1 MAPLVSD
8 LLYGEGDALTVAV
21 IAARIGSKGL
31 PRKNLCEVRGKP
43 LVAWSVEDAMGSIY
57 VDHVV
62 LTTDDTDISDAA
74 CDEVAKFREATDN
87 ERPSYHCYYRS
98 HAESG
103 DEAPVDAAARHGL
116 DCWEIANDLQGKTK
130 YVAILYGNVAYRPM
144 GLIDQAL
151 LLLDKTGC
159 DSVQSVYPVGKIH
172 PLWMRTVDP
181 VDGALRPYEPNSVYR
196 RQDLPPLYMID
207 GGALVMTRS
216 CLYTVDP
223 NNPHA
228 YLGYDRRAIIT
239 EPGQVM
245 DIDTP
250 EDLSLACRVTREPLA
265 HTGAYRCMQSHKGA

>member
-1 MAPLVSD
+1 MAPVASD
-8 LLYGEGDALTVAV
+8 ILYGEGDALTVAV
-21 IAARIGSKGL
+21 IIARIGSKGL

-43 LVAWSVEDAMGSIY
+43 LVAWAVEDSMSSIY

-62 LTTDDTDISDAA
+62 LTTDDTDISRAA
-74 CDEVAKFREATDN
+74 LAEVAKFREASDG
-87 ERPSYHCYYRS
+87 ERPSFHYYYRS
-98 HAESG
+98 HAESS
-103 DEAPVDAAARHGL
+103 DEAGVDAAARHGL
-116 DCWEIANDLQGKTK
+116 DCWEIANGLQGKTK
-130 YVAILYGNVAYRPM
+130 YVAIMFGNVAYRPM

-159 DSVQSVYPVGKIH
+159 DSVQSVYPVGKMH

-181 VDGALRPYEPNSVYR
+181 VDGALRFYEPNSIHR
-196 RQDLPPLYMID
+196 RQDLPPLYMLD
-207 GGALVMTRS
+207 AGARVVTRS

-223 NNPHA
+223 NDPHA

-250 EDLSLACRVTREPLA
+250 EDLSLACRVTQIP
-265 HTGAYRCMQSHKGA
+265 